1 MGLGSGNPVAL
12 ELMEQRGLTTAST
25 SVMIQTGG

>member
-1 MGLGSGNPVAL
+1 MEVHSGNPVEL
-12 ELMEQRGLTTAST
+12 ELMEQRGLTMAST